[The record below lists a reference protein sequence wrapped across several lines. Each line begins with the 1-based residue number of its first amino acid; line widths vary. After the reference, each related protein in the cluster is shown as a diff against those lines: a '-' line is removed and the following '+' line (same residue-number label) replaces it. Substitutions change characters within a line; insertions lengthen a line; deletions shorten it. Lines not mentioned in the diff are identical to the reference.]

1 MAKHKGIF
9 TSISRTKNGKLM
21 LDNQALRH
29 YNKTNI
35 NGDLKMKDI
44 LQDVVAHTHALGFLS
59 LVKVSN
65 EEGTSIDSMAE
76 DRSVILTGTTASPV
90 AEFKGTFGMPNLDKL
105 ALHLKNPEYKDNAK
119 IDVVEAERNG
129 DTIPTH
135 IHFENAAGDFENDYR
150 FMNKAII
157 EEKLKT
163 VKFKGA
169 TWEVSVQ
176 PSMASIARMKLMS
189 AAHSEEPT
197 FNVKTRDGNLV
208 FSFGDASTHAGEF
221 VFQHGIE
228 GTLAHTWSWPVA
240 QVQAILNLDGD
251 ATMSISDQGAMKIS
265 INSGMATY
273 DYILPAQSK

>member
-1 MAKHKGIF
+1 
-9 TSISRTKNGKLM
+9 
-21 LDNQALRH
+21 
-29 YNKTNI
+29 
-35 NGDLKMKDI
+35 MKDI
-44 LQDVVAHTHALGFLS
+44 LQDIVAHTHALGFLS
-59 LVKVSN
+59 LVKV
-65 EEGTSIDSMAE
+65 TSDTDTTVESMAE
-76 DRSVILTGTTASPV
+76 DRSVILTASTNNPV
-90 AEFKGTFGMPNLDKL
+90 AEFTGTFGMPNLDKL
-105 ALHLKNPEYKDNAK
+105 SLHLKNPEYQKDAK
-119 IDVVEAERNG
+119 IDVIQADRNG
-129 DTIPTH
+129 ETIPTH

-169 TWEVSVQ
+169 QWNVEIT

-197 FNVKTRDGNLV
+197 FNVKTTDGNLV

-221 VFQHGIE
+221 VFQHGVE
-228 GTLAHTWSWPVA
+228 GTLQHTWSWPVA

-251 ATMSISDQGAMKIS
+251 VTMSISDQGAMKIAVD
-265 INSGMATY
+265 SGMVKY

>member
-1 MAKHKGIF
+1 
-9 TSISRTKNGKLM
+9 
-21 LDNQALRH
+21 
-29 YNKTNI
+29 
-35 NGDLKMKDI
+35 MKDI
-44 LQDVVAHTHALGFLS
+44 LQDVVAHTHALGFLAI
-59 LVKVSN
+59 VKVSN
-65 EEGTSIDSMAE
+65 DDGTAIDSMAE
-76 DRSVILTGTTASPV
+76 DRSVILS
-90 AEFKGTFGMPNLDKL
+90 AETHNKVNEFTGTFGMPNLDKL

-119 IDVVEAERNG
+119 IQVVQAERNG
-129 DTIPTH
+129 ETIPTH

-169 TWEVSVQ
+169 AWAVEFT

-197 FNVKTRDGNLV
+197 FNVRTTDGNLV

-221 VFQHGIE
+221 VFQHGVE
-228 GTLAHTWSWPVA
+228 GTLSHTWSWPVA

-265 INSGMATY
+265 LNSGMATY

>member
-1 MAKHKGIF
+1 
-9 TSISRTKNGKLM
+9 
-21 LDNQALRH
+21 
-29 YNKTNI
+29 
-35 NGDLKMKDI
+35 MKDI
-44 LQDVVAHTHALGFLS
+44 LQDIVAHTHALGFLS
-59 LVKVSN
+59 LVKV
-65 EEGTSIDSMAE
+65 TSDTDTTVESMAE
-76 DRSVILTGTTASPV
+76 DRSVILTASTNNPV
-90 AEFKGTFGMPNLDKL
+90 AEFTGTFGMPNLDKL
-105 ALHLKNPEYKDNAK
+105 SLHLKNPEYQKDAK
-119 IDVVEAERNG
+119 IDVIQADRNG
-129 DTIPTH
+129 ETIPTH

-169 TWEVSVQ
+169 QWNVEIT

-197 FNVKTRDGNLV
+197 FNVRTTDGNLV

-228 GTLAHTWSWPVA
+228 GTLQHTWSWPVA
-240 QVQAILNLDGD
+240 QVQAVLNLDGD
-251 ATMSISDQGAMKIS
+251 GTMSISDQGAMKITVD
-265 INSGMATY
+265 SGMVKY